1 MLYFEFGEGITAR
14 SQYDD
19 HADAIRVDFK
29 GLSRHLS
36 FYVDE
41 SAVYDESEEMYDLH
55 DLVYSQADARLYRFI
70 REHKAAGVGYLGND
84 DGYYGDDVD
93 VDED

>member
-19 HADAIRVDFK
+19 HADAIRVDFR

-36 FYVDE
+36 FHVVE
-41 SAVYDESEEMYDLH
+41 STEYDESEEFYDLC
-55 DLVYSQADARLYRFI
+55 DQIYRQADARLCHFI

-84 DGYYGDDVD
+84 DVD
-93 VDED
+93 ADED